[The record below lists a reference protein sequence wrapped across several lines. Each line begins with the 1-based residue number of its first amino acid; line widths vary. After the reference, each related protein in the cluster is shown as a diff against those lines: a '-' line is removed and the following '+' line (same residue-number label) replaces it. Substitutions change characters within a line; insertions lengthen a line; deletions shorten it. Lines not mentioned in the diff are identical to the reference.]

1 MNHETARTRL
11 DALVDGELTAGERA
25 EVDAHLAGCPECRD
39 EAAALRRLR
48 SGARALVDA
57 VEPVRDLWPGIATRI
72 AGAPVA
78 APRRRS
84 WFEGWTQGL
93 AWAAVLAVA
102 LVGAYRLLAPVPE
115 APPRTAAMP
124 AGLIPAVGALEM
136 QTAAAGKELQ
146 AALALRPEGMD
157 AATGAALAA
166 NLDVSGA
173 RDRRN
178 PGGLGGPSG
187 GPGAHLRADR
197 SLPAE
202 ARSVARGDGSRDPE
216 LDLSGTLEEEVT

>member
-166 NLDVSGA
+166 NLDVLERA
-173 RDRRN
+173 IAETREAWVAHPEDPALIYELTDLYRRK
-178 PGGLGGPSG
+178 
-187 GPGAHLRADR
+187 
-197 SLPAE
+197 
-202 ARSVARGDGSRDPE
+202 
-216 LDLSGTLEEEVT
+216 LDLLHGATDLVTRSWT

>member
-11 DALVDGELTAGERA
+11 DALVDGGLTAGERA
-25 EVDAHLAGCPECRD
+25 EVDAHLTGCAACRD

-48 SGARALVDA
+48 SEARALSDS
-57 VEPVRDLWPGIATRI
+57 VEPERDLWPGIAARI
-72 AGAPVA
+72 AGAPAA

-115 APPRTAAMP
+115 APPRAEIMP
-124 AGLIPAVGALEM
+124 AGLVPAVGALET

-166 NLDVSGA
+166 NLDVLERA
-173 RDRRN
+173 IAETREAWVAHPEDPALIYELTDLYRRK
-178 PGGLGGPSG
+178 
-187 GPGAHLRADR
+187 
-197 SLPAE
+197 
-202 ARSVARGDGSRDPE
+202 
-216 LDLSGTLEEEVT
+216 LDLLHGATDLVTRGWT